1 MGLYGLLLCQSK
13 RHSVWRSCTVRMYML
28 CHCIVSGVQTGCSVQ
43 FIVTTDYTTHC
54 NVYSE
59 SSNTTVLFTK
69 RVRYSGFQH
78 LCNTVYCSTFAI
90 PRAKHSNHNYSLF
103 TLEHTI
109 MLLSQYMYCTSVHVH
124 ALIYTYSMQGCIQT
138 VDKGGGGG
146 KLGFTK

>member
-13 RHSVWRSCTVRMYML
+13 RHSVWRSCTVRMYVL

-69 RVRYSGFQH
+69 RVRYSGF
-78 LCNTVYCSTFAI
+78 STFAI
-90 PRAKHSNHNYSLF
+90 PKEKHPNHSYSLF
-103 TLEHTI
+103 THEHVT
-109 MLLSQYMYCTSVHVH
+109 LVQ
-124 ALIYTYSMQGCIQT
+124 
-138 VDKGGGGG
+138 
-146 KLGFTK
+146 F